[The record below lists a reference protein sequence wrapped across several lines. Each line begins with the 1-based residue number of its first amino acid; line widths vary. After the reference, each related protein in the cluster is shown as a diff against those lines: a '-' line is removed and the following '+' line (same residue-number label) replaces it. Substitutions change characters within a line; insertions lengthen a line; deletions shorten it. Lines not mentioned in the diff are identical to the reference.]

1 VQFFENQKCD
11 IQITQKQDE
20 FNTSYVDDIS
30 LVQIGKD
37 SLETTPILE
46 ERTRIQ
52 MERAS
57 KLGLSYS
64 QSKSELLH
72 CHPSSS
78 TLKSKPIESLPVI
91 TIGASNSIYTVVPS
105 RQIRQLGVIFD
116 ESLNFIPH
124 ARDAAAEGMK
134 ALGKICCLRHRGKGI
149 SCHVANHLVFAPI
162 LPKMLWASPVVVDR
176 IHLIL
181 FQLFRL
187 PTMQPLDG

>member
-1 VQFFENQKCD
+1 
-11 IQITQKQDE
+11 
-20 FNTSYVDDIS
+20 
-30 LVQIGKD
+30 
-37 SLETTPILE
+37 
-46 ERTRIQ
+46 
-52 MERAS
+52 MERAN

-78 TLKSKPIESLPVI
+78 TLKSKPIQSLPAI

-134 ALGKICCLRHRGKGI
+134 ALGKICFLRDRGKGI
-149 SCHVANHLVFAPI
+149 SYHVANHLVFAPI
-162 LPKMLWASPVVVDR
+162 LPKMLWASPVWW
-176 IHLIL
+176 IESTNIISTLQTTWL
-181 FQLFRL
+181 QL
-187 PTMQPLDG
+187 LDG